1 MKAIFNCVNL
11 RFMFEITAKEIASKI
26 GGTIVGD
33 ENVKINSVSK
43 LEEGIHGSLGFFSNP
58 KYEKL
63 LYETQCSIVF
73 VPLNFVPTNSVN
85 AVLIKHENPYFAF
98 CSILATYFNPN
109 QTKLGISQSAKID
122 KSTKIGENAYIG
134 ENVTIEEGVIIG
146 NNAKIYHGVVIGKN
160 TILGDNIVLYPNVV
174 LYSFTQAGHN
184 LIVHSGTV
192 IGSDGFGFAP
202 IGKTY
207 LKIPQVGNVQ
217 IGNDVEIGANCTID
231 RATMGSTRI
240 GNGTKL
246 DNLVQIAHNVEI
258 GNNVVVASQTGI
270 AGSTKIGDNCVFGG
284 QVGVVGHINIAEGNS
299 FGGQAGITG
308 SVRKTNQKMTG
319 TPAIDVNAYLRG
331 IVGVKNIDKIMKE
344 LKELKQEIIRLKNQH
359 E

>member
-33 ENVKINSVSK
+33 ENIKVNSVSK
-43 LEEGIHGSLGFFSNP
+43 LEEGKSGSLGFFANP

-63 LYETQCSIVF
+63 VYETQCSVVF
-73 VPLNFVPTNSVN
+73 VPQNFVPTNSVHS
-85 AVLIKHENPYFAF
+85 VLIKHENPYFAF
-98 CSILATYFNPN
+98 CSILSIYFNPN
-109 QTKLGISQSAKID
+109 QTKSGISSSAKID
-122 KSTKIGENAYIG
+122 KTSIIGENAFIG
-134 ENVTIEEGVIIG
+134 ENVIIEEGVEIG
-146 NNAKIYHGVVIGKN
+146 DNAKIHHGVVISKNSKLGKN
-160 TILGDNIVLYPNVV
+160 VILYPNVV
-174 LYSFTQAGHN
+174 LYSYTNAGNN

-202 IGKTY
+202 VGNTY
-207 LKIPQVGNVQ
+207 LKIPQVGNVE

-231 RATMGSTRI
+231 RATMGSTKI

-246 DNLVQIAHNVEI
+246 DNLVQVAHNVEI
-258 GNNVVVASQTGI
+258 GNNVVIASQTGI

-284 QVGVVGHINIAEGNS
+284 QVGVAGHITIAENNS
-299 FGGQAGITG
+299 FGGQAGVTG
-308 SVRKTNQKMTG
+308 TVRKTNQKMTG

-331 IVGVKNIDKIMKE
+331 IVGVKNIDAIMKE
-344 LKELKQEIIRLKNQH
+344 IKELKAEIITLKNQH